1 MEFLKIL
8 EEDNST
14 KLNKLYGSS
23 SNYYII
29 LSVLYVVFWII
40 ILSFNLNILS
50 IITTIVFILVTII
63 NSLIVINVKFSNK
76 RVFLFIP
83 LVIHIVTMCLDVLNK
98 NIIPIFTYYLPMITL
113 LIQLYL
119 IKKDSYNPF
128 WYQKFFRVYY
138 ILISVL
144 FKFSLLAFVLY
155 YIGFYLFNNAINIIN
170 PLAWHIPFYYLIK
183 TPMFWV
189 LCFYTLVFV
198 LISDIFSK
206 SIVWFFNIEDL
217 EYSVGSYE
225 EQYGKMIGLFANVSN
240 NLMSSFFLSVIV
252 YLPIYA
258 YLHNL
263 ELFLINK
270 ILFFITVIIV
280 AIGLLQYI
288 ITLILSFIPTLKYIF
303 DYKEYFTF
311 ENFAINAILTQF
323 FEMSFDILILIYLY
337 KITF

>member
-119 IKKDSYNPF
+119 IKK
-128 WYQKFFRVYY
+128 
-138 ILISVL
+138 ILI
-144 FKFSLLAFVLY
+144 
-155 YIGFYLFNNAINIIN
+155 
-170 PLAWHIPFYYLIK
+170 
-183 TPMFWV
+183 
-189 LCFYTLVFV
+189 
-198 LISDIFSK
+198 
-206 SIVWFFNIEDL
+206 
-217 EYSVGSYE
+217 
-225 EQYGKMIGLFANVSN
+225 
-240 NLMSSFFLSVIV
+240 
-252 YLPIYA
+252 
-258 YLHNL
+258 
-263 ELFLINK
+263 
-270 ILFFITVIIV
+270 ILFGIKNFSECII
-280 AIGLLQYI
+280 
-288 ITLILSFIPTLKYIF
+288 F
-303 DYKEYFTF
+303 
-311 ENFAINAILTQF
+311 
-323 FEMSFDILILIYLY
+323 
-337 KITF
+337 